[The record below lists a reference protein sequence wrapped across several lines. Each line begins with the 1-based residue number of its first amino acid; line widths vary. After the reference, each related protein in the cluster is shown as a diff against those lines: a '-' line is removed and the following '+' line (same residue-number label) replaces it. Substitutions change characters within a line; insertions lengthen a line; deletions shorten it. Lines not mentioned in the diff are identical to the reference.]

1 MLLEKSSIKIILL
14 TVFVAFFM
22 LAISS
27 DDNTSID
34 LDEMALEDAED
45 TIGVLLEGLSSRHIS
60 VMMENGYHVT
70 FHYTD
75 GTTDG
80 RAEGM
85 AGTSDGKIV
94 LEHSDPDQTV
104 IGVSVEVKVH
114 HSSSGAAELIVAEGD
129 YEDLRIIDDVIIDTE
144 FYRTDTVRAED
155 TVKFEVGEVE

>member
-14 TVFVAFFM
+14 TVFVAFFT
-22 LAISS
+22 LGLSS
-27 DDNTSID
+27 DDRAATD
-34 LDEMALEDAED
+34 PDEIALEDAED
-45 TIGVLLEGLSSRHIS
+45 TIGVLLNGLSSRHIS

-70 FHYTD
+70 FHYAD

-80 RAEGM
+80 RDEGM

-129 YEDLRIIDDVIIDTE
+129 FEDLRIIDDVIIDTE